1 MNNFE
6 IAIVR
11 TLIFASGN
19 SCQSLPQVLFG
30 DKRDI
35 AEHSFM
41 KQLKREIERC
51 MRFIDITLSLL
62 FDALT
67 IINGIMAL
75 DWLTIVDV

>member
-41 KQLKREIERC
+41 KQLKER
-51 MRFIDITLSLL
+51 
-62 FDALT
+62 
-67 IINGIMAL
+67 
-75 DWLTIVDV
+75 